1 MRTLADHTANDVTAE
16 DQAQYAAHV
25 ERWQNDLHPN
35 GALECYFAA
44 EIARATWRM
53 ERYSVMD
60 APDMSEAARAA
71 SLRYRN
77 QTNAGIRRNL
87 EELRRIQSNR
97 YLQSHLGFLLPGVAT
112 LTSPNLKLI
121 LSGLKSTATQADPAT
136 KPAKPAKQ
144 AEKVDPAAV
153 VVSETALHAQIQEEE
168 RRQFT
173 EFAKRDLPADP
184 EVRGR
189 DSVSNQTTTPPVTVS
204 PKPAAPRNA
213 LCPCNSGQ
221 KYKRCCGHWS
231 KTTLKDAA

>member
-1 MRTLADHTANDVTAE
+1 MRTLADHTAHDVTAK

-44 EIARATWRM
+44 EIARA
-53 ERYSVMD
+53 
-60 APDMSEAARAA
+60 A

-97 YLQSHLGFLLPGVAT
+97 YLQAHLGFLLPGVAT
-112 LTSPNLKLI
+112 LTGPNLKLI
-121 LSGLKSTATQADPAT
+121 LSGLKSTATQADPAPESAT
-136 KPAKPAKQ
+136 KPAKQ

-153 VVSETALHAQIQEEE
+153 VVSETALHAQIQDEE
-168 RRQFT
+168 RRQLT
-173 EFAKRDLPADP
+173 ELAKRDLPADP
-184 EVRGR
+184 EVRP
-189 DSVSNQTTTPPVTVS
+189 VTPPVTPAATLT

-231 KTTLKDAA
+231 KTNLRDAA

>member
-1 MRTLADHTANDVTAE
+1 MRTLADHTANDVTTE
-16 DQAQYAAHV
+16 DQAQYATHV

-44 EIARATWRM
+44 EI
-53 ERYSVMD
+53 
-60 APDMSEAARAA
+60 ARAA

-97 YLQSHLGFLLPGVAT
+97 YLQAHLGFLLPGVAT
-112 LTSPNLKLI
+112 LTGPNLKLI
-121 LSGLKSTATQADPAT
+121 LSGLKSTGTQADPAPESVP
-136 KPAKPAKQ
+136 KSAKQ
-144 AEKVDPAAV
+144 PEKVDPAAV
-153 VVSETALHAQIQEEE
+153 ADSETALHSRIQDEE
-168 RRQFT
+168 RRLFT

-184 EVRGR
+184 EVR
-189 DSVSNQTTTPPVTVS
+189 PVTVS

-231 KTTLKDAA
+231 KTNLRDAA

>member
-1 MRTLADHTANDVTAE
+1 MRTLADHTAHDVTAE
-16 DQAQYAAHV
+16 DQAQYATHV
-25 ERWQNDLHPN
+25 ERWQNDLLPN

-44 EIARATWRM
+44 EIARAAWRM

-60 APDMSEAARAA
+60 APDLSEAARAA

-97 YLQSHLGFLLPGVAT
+97 YLQAHLGFLLPGVAT
-112 LTSPNLKLI
+112 LTGPNLKLI
-121 LSGLKSTATQADPAT
+121 LSGLKSTGTQADPAPESVP
-136 KPAKPAKQ
+136 KSAKPP
-144 AEKVDPAAV
+144 EKVDPAAV
-153 VVSETALHAQIQEEE
+153 ADSETALHSRIQDEE
-168 RRQFT
+168 RRLFT

-184 EVRGR
+184 EVR
-189 DSVSNQTTTPPVTVS
+189 PVTVS

-231 KTTLKDAA
+231 KTNLRDAA

>member
-44 EIARATWRM
+44 EIARAAWRL

-60 APDMSEAARAA
+60 APDLSEAARAA

-97 YLQSHLGFLLPGVAT
+97 YLQSHLGIILPGVAT
-112 LTSPNLKLI
+112 LSGPNLKLI
-121 LSGLKSTATQADPAT
+121 LSGLKSPGAQAESPS
-136 KPAKPAKQ
+136 KPANPP
-144 AEKVDPAAV
+144 EKVDPADVAN
-153 VVSETALHAQIQEEE
+153 SETALHSRIQDEE
-168 RRQFT
+168 RRLFT
-173 EFAKRDLPADP
+173 EFSKKDLAAAPEPRSAPCVPAP
-184 EVRGR
+184 
-189 DSVSNQTTTPPVTVS
+189 SVPTAPS
-204 PKPAAPRNA
+204 APRNA
-213 LCPCNSGQ
+213 LCPCNSGV

-231 KTTLKDAA
+231 KTNLPGNVA

>member
-44 EIARATWRM
+44 EIARAAWRM

-60 APDMSEAARAA
+60 APDLSEAARAA

-97 YLQSHLGFLLPGVAT
+97 YLQAHLGFLLPGVAT
-112 LTSPNLKLI
+112 LTGPNLKLI
-121 LSGLKSTATQADPAT
+121 LSGLKSTATQADPAPESAT
-136 KPAKPAKQ
+136 KSAKQ

-153 VVSETALHAQIQEEE
+153 VVSETALHAQIQDEE
-168 RRQFT
+168 RRLFT

-184 EVRGR
+184 EVRP
-189 DSVSNQTTTPPVTVS
+189 VTPPVTPPVTVS

-231 KTTLKDAA
+231 KTNLRDAA

>member
-1 MRTLADHTANDVTAE
+1 MRTLADHTANDVTTE

-44 EIARATWRM
+44 EIARAAWRM

-97 YLQSHLGFLLPGVAT
+97 YLQAHLGFLLPGVAT
-112 LTSPNLKLI
+112 LTGPNLKLI
-121 LSGLKSTATQADPAT
+121 LSGLKSTGTQADPAPESVP
-136 KPAKPAKQ
+136 KSAKQ
-144 AEKVDPAAV
+144 PEKVDPAAV
-153 VVSETALHAQIQEEE
+153 ADSETALHSRIQDEE
-168 RRQFT
+168 RRLFT

-184 EVRGR
+184 EVR
-189 DSVSNQTTTPPVTVS
+189 PVTVS

-231 KTTLKDAA
+231 KTNLRDAA

>member
-1 MRTLADHTANDVTAE
+1 MRTLADHTAHDVTAE
-16 DQAQYAAHV
+16 DQAQYATHV

-44 EIARATWRM
+44 EI
-53 ERYSVMD
+53 
-60 APDMSEAARAA
+60 ARAA

-97 YLQSHLGFLLPGVAT
+97 YLQAHLGFLLPGVAT
-112 LTSPNLKLI
+112 LTGPNLKLI
-121 LSGLKSTATQADPAT
+121 LSGLKSTGTQADPAPESVP
-136 KPAKPAKQ
+136 KSAKQ
-144 AEKVDPAAV
+144 PEKVDPAAV
-153 VVSETALHAQIQEEE
+153 ADSETALHSRIQDEE
-168 RRQFT
+168 RRLFT

-184 EVRGR
+184 EVRP
-189 DSVSNQTTTPPVTVS
+189 VTPPVTVS

-231 KTTLKDAA
+231 KTNLRDAA